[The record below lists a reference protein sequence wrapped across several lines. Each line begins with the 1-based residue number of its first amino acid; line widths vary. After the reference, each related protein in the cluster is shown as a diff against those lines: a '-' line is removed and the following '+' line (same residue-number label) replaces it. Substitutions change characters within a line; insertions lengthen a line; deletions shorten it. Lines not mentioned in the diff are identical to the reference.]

1 MRSVICA
8 LALLALP
15 TSALAGGFD
24 ILRGTVPTYNW
35 TGFYGGGQ
43 VGYSNSVIK
52 FGTSA
57 SNQVAFL
64 LRNTA
69 IEQDEQIS
77 GWNVLGTH
85 TASTLG
91 VGGFFGYN
99 TQWENL
105 ILGVELNYNHVNLSQ
120 TAGSSLSRSFS
131 DSAGLP
137 SGHNYFYN
145 VTVGGS
151 AAIHVTDIATFR
163 ARAGLEEGNFLPYV
177 FAGLAVARA
186 TTSTSATLQ
195 LSATDIPDSESP
207 PLTPLDPIPLTTT
220 STTNAQNNAIAYGVA
235 TGLGLDVGL
244 LPNVFLRGELEYIY
258 LAPVNGIQVSV
269 ASARLGA
276 GLKF

>member
-1 MRSVICA
+1 
-8 LALLALP
+8 
-15 TSALAGGFD
+15 
-24 ILRGTVPTYNW
+24 
-35 TGFYGGGQ
+35 
-43 VGYSNSVIK
+43 
-52 FGTSA
+52 
-57 SNQVAFL
+57 
-64 LRNTA
+64 
-69 IEQDEQIS
+69 
-77 GWNVLGTH
+77 
-85 TASTLG
+85 
-91 VGGFFGYN
+91 
-99 TQWENL
+99 
-105 ILGVELNYNHVNLSQ
+105 
-120 TAGSSLSRSFS
+120 
-131 DSAGLP
+131 
-137 SGHNYFYN
+137 
-145 VTVGGS
+145 
-151 AAIHVTDIATFR
+151 
-163 ARAGLEEGNFLPYV
+163 NFLPYV